1 MVARISFVV
10 PAHNEEP
17 LLGNTL
23 QAIHGAGRALAE
35 PYEVIVVDDASTD
48 DTAAVAAANDARV
61 VPVCFRQ
68 IARVRNAGARAASG
82 SVLVFV
88 DADTIV
94 TSAAVTAAVSAVR
107 SGAAGGGARV
117 DFDGVLPLWARVFLP
132 LLRTGMR
139 AGRLAAGCFIFCS
152 RAAFD
157 AIGGFDER
165 LYAAE
170 EIAFSRALGR
180 QGPVVI
186 LRETVM
192 TSGRKLRT
200 HSVWDLVRLCADVA
214 RRGTAVVRSREAL
227 SLWYSERRHDT

>member
-1 MVARISFVV
+1 V
-10 PAHNEEP
+10 
-17 LLGNTL
+17 
-23 QAIHGAGRALAE
+23 RALAE
-35 PYEVIVVDDASTD
+35 PCEVIVVDDASTD
-48 DTAAVAAANDARV
+48 GTAAVAAANNAHV
-61 VPVCFRQ
+61 VPVCVRQ
-68 IARVRNAGARAASG
+68 IARARNAGARAASG
-82 SVLVFV
+82 SILVFI

-94 TSAAVTAAVSAVR
+94 PTATIAAAVAAVR
-107 SGAAGGGARV
+107 HGAAGGGARV
-117 DFDGVLPLWARVFLP
+117 DFDGVLPLWARAFLP

-139 AGRLAAGCFIFCS
+139 ASRLAAGCFIFCS

-165 LYAAE
+165 LFAAE

-180 QGPVVI
+180 YGPVVI

-200 HSVWDLVRLCADVA
+200 HSAWDLVRLCADLL

>member
-1 MVARISFVV
+1 
-10 PAHNEEP
+10 
-17 LLGNTL
+17 
-23 QAIHGAGRALAE
+23 
-35 PYEVIVVDDASTD
+35 VVDDASTD
-48 DTAAVAAANDARV
+48 ATAAVAAANDARV

-68 IARVRNAGARAASG
+68 IARVRNAGAHSASG
-82 SVLVFV
+82 SILVFI
-88 DADTIV
+88 DADTVVPTATIA
-94 TSAAVTAAVSAVR
+94 AAVAAVR
-107 SGAAGGGARV
+107 HGAAGGGARV
-117 DFDGVLPLWARVFLP
+117 DFDGVLPLWARTFLP

-139 AGRLAAGCFIFCS
+139 ASRLAAGCFIFCS
-152 RAAFD
+152 RPAFD

-165 LYAAE
+165 LFAAE

-180 QGPVVI
+180 YGPVVI

-200 HSVWDLVRLCADVA
+200 HSAWDLVRLCADLL

>member
-1 MVARISFVV
+1 M
-10 PAHNEEP
+10 
-17 LLGNTL
+17 
-23 QAIHGAGRALAE
+23 
-35 PYEVIVVDDASTD
+35 
-48 DTAAVAAANDARV
+48 AAANDARV
-61 VPVCFRQ
+61 VPVCVRQ

-82 SVLVFV
+82 SILVFI

-94 TSAAVTAAVSAVR
+94 PISTIAAAVAAVR
-107 SGAAGGGARV
+107 NGAAGGGARV
-117 DFDGVLPLWARVFLP
+117 DFDGILPLWARAFLP

-152 RAAFD
+152 HAAFD

-165 LYAAE
+165 LFAAE
-170 EIAFSRALGR
+170 EIAFSRALR
-180 QGPVVI
+180 RYGPVVI

-200 HSVWDLVRLCADVA
+200 HSAWDLVRLCADLL